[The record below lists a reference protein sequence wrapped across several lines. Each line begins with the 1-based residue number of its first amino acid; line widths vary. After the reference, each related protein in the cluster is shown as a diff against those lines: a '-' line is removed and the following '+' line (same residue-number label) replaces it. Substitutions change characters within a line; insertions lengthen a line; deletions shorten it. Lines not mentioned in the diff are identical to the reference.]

1 MGYTRFRQ
9 LVLKARPFFRKR
21 GDNVAHPFAAPAVPG
36 IGTERLLTLLAA
48 NDEPT
53 QRGGVT
59 REVEWAECVFV
70 PVLEIEGQPQ
80 PR

>member
-9 LVLKARPFFRKR
+9 LVLKARPFLRKR
-21 GDNVAHPFAAPAVPG
+21 DG
-36 IGTERLLTLLAA
+36 IETERLLTLLGT
-48 NDEPT
+48 NDQPT

-70 PVLEIEGQPQ
+70 PALEVEGQPQ